1 MKAAGTYKITRQGQI
16 TLPAMVREELN
27 LKEGQVLDFFYSDD
41 LILIRKKRAPLEV
54 FLELTEKTRKQFKER
69 GITREVIAKEIEA
82 VRKAKHAS
90 GSS

>member
-16 TLPAMVREELN
+16 TLPAPIRQELN

-41 LILIRKKRAPLEV
+41 LILIKKKRIPLEV
-54 FLELTEKTRKQFKER
+54 FLEVTAKTGKRFKER
-69 GITREVIAKEIEA
+69 GVTREVIAREVEA
-82 VRKAKHAS
+82 VRKRKHAS